1 MAKVKGKEHLCTTKK
16 YRKHF
21 KSFQGMEGL
30 IIFDRYNA
38 IENVVNNYIDENYRH
53 FLAQP
58 IDDGNDTIDW
68 FSIPFNQKPLQL
80 SDLYGEEREKYER
93 LKNSTINH
101 FNSVIENLNHDNKK
115 NEAELLKRAIKYV
128 DDRCVFCFKNKVV
141 LGIWGMQLRDEV
153 KSSDGITTISY
164 STESIQKLEPVEP
177 EPMETENNQYII
189 RFISGDGG
197 SLIGSSEVV
206 KLDNETISL
215 AEIPGV
221 EAKEGLEFLGW
232 DKDPKDFRINGD
244 TVFTAQ
250 YRETK
255 LYIPPLIPLPLPW
268 YKRFWNW
275 LRAFIFSKGCLKW
288 LLLLLLLLLLFLLL
302 RRCSNDKDH
311 VRPIPDPIETKPWIG
326 EDPRVGGGGIYNPGD
341 PYTPSP
347 TPPEYSDVLPPN
359 QGVLPPNDNPEFIRE
374 PGMPVIIANQLNIL
388 MENEDK
394 SIMDFARDFK
404 SKYPDDKYKIIYYDN
419 VVKRVQ
425 IEIPPEER
433 VKLKQEIP
441 GKFTPEYELFV
452 FDESLF
458 EGHYKPNDPA
468 YNDSNKSWYLKTI
481 KAEEAWDITRGSDK
495 LTIAIVDNGFNLSH
509 PELKSKVVMPYNV
522 LKHSSETFP
531 QKADHGTHV
540 AGTALA
546 IIDNQIGLCG
556 IAPNCS
562 FMPVQ
567 VADKNGLM
575 TTTSILDGIL
585 YALYQGADVVNVSLG
600 VDFTGLDE
608 FSEEFQKNL
617 LRNHFKEEE
626 RLWNKVSDIA
636 EKHQSVI
643 VVAAGNDN
651 ILTGIDAI
659 QRPDNIITVS
669 AVDKDNQLYAKADF
683 SNYGEYSTVS
693 APGVDIFSTVGKNNY
708 EVNSGTSMAAP
719 IVTGAVALMKSV
731 NKDLTTKEIIDIL
744 QRTGL
749 PVHGKIGNLIQLDKA
764 LQEASGIESPPPVP
778 TEFGDVKIL
787 LKWNNYNDLDLSCK
801 DPNGD
806 VVWWDNKKVSSGGQ
820 LEIDMNAKK
829 ETLSRTPQ
837 EHIFWPVGEAPDGT
851 YHVYLTYYANHDS
864 NIEETPYVVDFT
876 YGDNVKTIEG
886 VIKEENT
893 EKRILVY
900 SFTLG
905 N

>member
-1 MAKVKGKEHLCTTKK
+1 
-16 YRKHF
+16 
-21 KSFQGMEGL
+21 
-30 IIFDRYNA
+30 
-38 IENVVNNYIDENYRH
+38 
-53 FLAQP
+53 
-58 IDDGNDTIDW
+58 
-68 FSIPFNQKPLQL
+68 
-80 SDLYGEEREKYER
+80 
-93 LKNSTINH
+93 
-101 FNSVIENLNHDNKK
+101 
-115 NEAELLKRAIKYV
+115 
-128 DDRCVFCFKNKVV
+128 
-141 LGIWGMQLRDEV
+141 
-153 KSSDGITTISY
+153 
-164 STESIQKLEPVEP
+164 
-177 EPMETENNQYII
+177 
-189 RFISGDGG
+189 
-197 SLIGSSEVV
+197 
-206 KLDNETISL
+206 
-215 AEIPGV
+215 
-221 EAKEGLEFLGW
+221 
-232 DKDPKDFRINGD
+232 
-244 TVFTAQ
+244 
-250 YRETK
+250 
-255 LYIPPLIPLPLPW
+255 
-268 YKRFWNW
+268 
-275 LRAFIFSKGCLKW
+275 
-288 LLLLLLLLLLFLLL
+288 
-302 RRCSNDKDH
+302 
-311 VRPIPDPIETKPWIG
+311 
-326 EDPRVGGGGIYNPGD
+326 
-341 PYTPSP
+341 
-347 TPPEYSDVLPPN
+347 
-359 QGVLPPNDNPEFIRE
+359 
-374 PGMPVIIANQLNIL
+374 
-388 MENEDK
+388 
-394 SIMDFARDFK
+394 
-404 SKYPDDKYKIIYYDN
+404 
-419 VVKRVQ
+419 
-425 IEIPPEER
+425 
-433 VKLKQEIP
+433 
-441 GKFTPEYELFV
+441 
-452 FDESLF
+452 
-458 EGHYKPNDPA
+458 
-468 YNDSNKSWYLKTI
+468 
-481 KAEEAWDITRGSDK
+481 
-495 LTIAIVDNGFNLSH
+495 
-509 PELKSKVVMPYNV
+509 MPYNV

-851 YHVYLTYYANHDS
+851 YHVYLRYYANHDS